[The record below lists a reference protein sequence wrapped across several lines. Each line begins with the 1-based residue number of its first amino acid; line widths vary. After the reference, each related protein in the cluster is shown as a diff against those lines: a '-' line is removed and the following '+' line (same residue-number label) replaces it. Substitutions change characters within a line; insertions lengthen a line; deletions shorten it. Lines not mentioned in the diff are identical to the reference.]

1 MALNSETKK
10 RTLLA
15 LLICSSVMMFRS
27 CNGTLVKEEKKG
39 IVIEPPKIEEIEFE
53 GINIPTIDP
62 EVVNDIE
69 TKYADGYPTTETTE
83 NVRGGK

>member
-39 IVIEPPKIEEIEFE
+39 VVIEPPTFEEIKFE
-53 GINIPTIDP
+53 DIYTPTLDP
-62 EVVNDIE
+62 EVVNDVE
-69 TKYADGYPTTETTE
+69 VKYIDGYPTTETTE

>member
-15 LLICSSVMMFRS
+15 LLICSAVMMFRS

-39 IVIEPPKIEEIEFE
+39 ILYYF
-53 GINIPTIDP
+53 
-62 EVVNDIE
+62 
-69 TKYADGYPTTETTE
+69 
-83 NVRGGK
+83 

>member
-15 LLICSSVMMFRS
+15 LLICSSVIMFRS

-53 GINIPTIDP
+53 GINIPTLDP

-69 TKYADGYPTTETTE
+69 AKYVDGYSTTETTE